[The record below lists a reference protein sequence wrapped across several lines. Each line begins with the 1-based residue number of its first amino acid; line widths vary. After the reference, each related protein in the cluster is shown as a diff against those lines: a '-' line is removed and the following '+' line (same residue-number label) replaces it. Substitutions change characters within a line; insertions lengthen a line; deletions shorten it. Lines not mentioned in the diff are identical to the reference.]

1 MDFARYVTEANRP
14 KRIRSRYRASVAALA
29 LHGLVFS
36 AFLVGG
42 KATKDTL
49 ASEKSMIA
57 FIARGAAPP
66 PPPPPPPPKSAGAPK
81 STPQRVQPKP
91 VQIKPHTLIA
101 PREIPKELPQV
112 QPLQTAEATLPD
124 TSAGVVEDAGVPE
137 GVTGGVTGGEVGGTV
152 GGVVGGTQG
161 GEIGGVVGGQVGG
174 TGTGTEGTGT
184 GGNDAPL
191 VAEPPPPPPPPPPP
205 APEPEPVPT
214 APMRVGGDVKAP
226 VALNRSDPLYTNAAR
241 KARIEGTVII
251 EAIISKSGN
260 VEDVRVLKGLPAGL
274 SQEAEAAV
282 KKWRFKPGTLNGNPV
297 ATIFNLT
304 VTFKLD

>member
-1 MDFARYVTEANRP
+1 MDFSRYVIETNRK
-14 KRIRSRYRASVAALA
+14 KRISGRYRASACALA
-29 LHGLVFS
+29 LHGVLIGAFFLGGNS
-36 AFLVGG
+36 ARQ
-42 KATKDTL
+42 TL

-66 PPPPPPPPKSAGAPK
+66 PPPPPPPKSGGAPK
-81 STPQRVQPKP
+81 STPHVQSKP
-91 VQIKPHTLIA
+91 VQVRPHTLIA
-101 PREIPKELPQV
+101 PREIPKELPRV
-112 QPLQTAEATLPD
+112 QPLQTASVLPD
-124 TSAGVVEDAGVPE
+124 TSEGVAEADAGVPE
-137 GVTGGVTGGEVGGTV
+137 GVSGGVAGGEVGGVV

-161 GEIGGVVGGQVGG
+161 GQIGGVVGGQLGG

-191 VAEPPPPPPPPPPP
+191 VATPPPPPPPPPPP
-205 APEPEPVPT
+205 DPTPAPT

-226 VALNRSDPLYTNAAR
+226 VAIDRAEPGYTNAAR
-241 KARIEGTVII
+241 KARIEGTVIV
-251 EAIISKSGN
+251 EAIISKSGR

-274 SQEAEAAV
+274 SNEAEEAV
-282 KKWRFKPGTLNGNPV
+282 KKWRFKPGTLNGEPI